1 MIIINTVD
9 TERFSLD
16 GIEYYKNFTP
26 VVAGDTL
33 RLQNT
38 YNDIHLFQSTNF
50 ADITVDG
57 TTFASS
63 ALLQSALLP
72 VIYTRN
78 SLGAATPDS
87 PSVTTNIAATYDL
100 DWSKGNSNLTMT
112 ANTVFSEINLPPS
125 GVEKTITIYLYGVFS
140 ATLPVAWGV
149 IGDAYDGVNGSQ
161 IVVHWKGDGTYH
173 AVRNNLV

>member
-50 ADITVDG
+50 ADITVNG
-57 TTFASS
+57 TTYASA

-72 VIYTRN
+72 VVYTRN
-78 SLGAATPDS
+78 TLGGTTQFIDLIDTPAAYLG
-87 PSVTTNIAATYDL
+87 NAT
-100 DWSKGNSNLTMT
+100 K
-112 ANTVFSEINLPPS
+112 
-125 GVEKTITIYLYGVFS
+125 K
-140 ATLPVAWGV
+140 
-149 IGDAYDGVNGSQ
+149 Q
-161 IVVHWKGDGTYH
+161 
-173 AVRNNLV
+173 

>member
-1 MIIINTVD
+1 MAILDDILERVTSNTNFLNSIIANAKKIFELPAQTV
-9 TERFSLD
+9 LD
-16 GIEYYKNFTP
+16 LESKLHVSN
-26 VVAGDTL
+26 
-33 RLQNT
+33 
-38 YNDIHLFQSTNF
+38 STNDSEHVTIQQIVDSV
-50 ADITVDG
+50 DID
-57 TTFASS
+57 S
-63 ALLQSALLP
+63 QS
-72 VIYTRN
+72 VI
-78 SLGAATPDS
+78 A
-87 PSVTTNIAATYDL
+87 NIDTTYDL

-112 ANTVFSEINLPPS
+112 ANTVFSEINLPNS